1 MKKTYLT
8 PSAKAIAV
16 KCGFHLLRQHSVR
29 AFIVETTRFIGDD
42 VNEDDEDDDGP
53 HGSRYIGDVDE
64 E

>member
-29 AFIVETTRFIGDD
+29 AFIAETTRYIGDID
-42 VNEDDEDDDGP
+42 EDYEDDEGP